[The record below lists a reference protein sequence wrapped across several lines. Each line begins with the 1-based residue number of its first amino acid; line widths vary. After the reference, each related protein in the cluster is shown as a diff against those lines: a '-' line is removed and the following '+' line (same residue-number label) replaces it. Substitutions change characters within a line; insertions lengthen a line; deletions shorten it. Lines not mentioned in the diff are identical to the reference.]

1 VRRLGLVALALM
13 VSACAT
19 VEDKSASAPGASRAP
34 GPVAPAPP
42 PPPDPR
48 APLVASHR
56 ARADALEQDGQ
67 LRRAADEWKIV
78 LTIDPNDA
86 AAKRSLAAVQGRI
99 EKAVTEKI
107 EAGRAALARG
117 VQAEARRQFLAALA
131 LDPGNRVAFQALQNE
146 AREVAFITY
155 TVRPGDTLASLA
167 QRYYGDR
174 SRSEVIWETNQLPPN
189 PKLVAGT
196 TLKIPEI
203 PGVPFVHPEAP
214 RRPAPPTTAALPP
227 AAVTPAPAPPK
238 VETPKEEEP
247 EPVYPL
253 LVEAREALDRSDYG
267 EAVSNIDKF
276 LASNPGNRDGLTIKK
291 QALYQLGKTEFNGR
305 KYDDSYRTLAQL
317 ARLEPEYQDS
327 ATMMK
332 QAKAR
337 AIDQHYK
344 EGVRL
349 YREEKPGDAI
359 AEWKAVLALDPDH
372 ANAKRNIDQAEKLLK
387 ALEERKK
394 K

>member
-1 VRRLGLVALALM
+1 V
-13 VSACAT
+13 
-19 VEDKSASAPGASRAP
+19 
-34 GPVAPAPP
+34 
-42 PPPDPR
+42 
-48 APLVASHR
+48 
-56 ARADALEQDGQ
+56 
-67 LRRAADEWKIV
+67 
-78 LTIDPNDA
+78 N
-86 AAKRSLAAVQGRI
+86 
-99 EKAVTEKI
+99 
-107 EAGRAALARG
+107 
-117 VQAEARRQFLAALA
+117 
-131 LDPGNRVAFQALQNE
+131 
-146 AREVAFITY
+146 
-155 TVRPGDTLASLA
+155 
-167 QRYYGDR
+167 
-174 SRSEVIWETNQLPPN
+174 
-189 PKLVAGT
+189 
-196 TLKIPEI
+196 
-203 PGVPFVHPEAP
+203 
-214 RRPAPPTTAALPP
+214 
-227 AAVTPAPAPPK
+227 
-238 VETPKEEEP
+238 
-247 EPVYPL
+247 PL

-276 LASNPGNRDGLTIKK
+276 LAGNPGNRDGLTIKK